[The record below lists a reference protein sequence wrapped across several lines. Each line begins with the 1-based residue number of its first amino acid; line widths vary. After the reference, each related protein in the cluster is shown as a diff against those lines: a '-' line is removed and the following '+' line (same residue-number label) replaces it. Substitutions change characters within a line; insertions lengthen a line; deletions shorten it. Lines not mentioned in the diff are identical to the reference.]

1 MKAKFMHA
9 EYIHPY
15 ALPRHVVERLGGKF
29 PTHTLSAD
37 ILIGR
42 IEHERAKA
50 KKPLS
55 MKPTA
60 IANRALR
67 RKYRE
72 AGLNS
77 EGKPLTKQQNKA
89 VFTNL

>member
-1 MKAKFMHA
+1 MHA
-9 EYIHPY
+9 ESLHPY

-29 PTHTLSAD
+29 PTHTLSVD

-77 EGKPLTKQQNKA
+77 EGKPFSKQMNKA
-89 VFTNL
+89 VYQAL